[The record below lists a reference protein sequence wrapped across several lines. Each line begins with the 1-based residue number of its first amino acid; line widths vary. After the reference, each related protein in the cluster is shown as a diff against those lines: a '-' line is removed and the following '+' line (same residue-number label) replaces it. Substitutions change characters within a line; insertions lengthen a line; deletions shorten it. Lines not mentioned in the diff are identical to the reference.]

1 MGSSTSS
8 TLVTADARLSSMATK
23 PLVGMEWMVSVDGIM
38 TGGGVAMWMG
48 DDGIMVMTLGD
59 DIVFL
64 SASLARTAFQ

>member
-8 TLVTADARLSSMATK
+8 TLVAADARLSSMAMK
-23 PLVGMEWMVSVDGIM
+23 LLVGMEWIMLVDGII

-48 DDGIMVMTLGD
+48 DDGTIVVTPGD

-64 SASLARTAFQ
+64 SASSARTAF